1 MTQTISKRVS
11 LSNLTKA
18 TSAFVHHSRPKT
30 PEPIRPT
37 LQEQLDAAQPAE
49 EPWDAFSYPK
59 VRTDPGHGIW
69 ICGCGFE
76 NHLIH
81 YQGSYPFKYLRASVV
96 GSSILFGQLLC
107 LRSETD
113 EREPMYFY
121 IGDVESYRH
130 DPDGAAVELSIKR
143 RLEASMRYFDRRHI
157 RKDTVR

>member
-1 MTQTISKRVS
+1 MTQIISKRVS

-81 YQGSYPFKYLRASVV
+81 YQGSYPFKYL
-96 GSSILFGQLLC
+96 SSHRYLVSQKEIL
-107 LRSETD
+107 E
-113 EREPMYFY
+113 
-121 IGDVESYRH
+121 
-130 DPDGAAVELSIKR
+130 
-143 RLEASMRYFDRRHI
+143 DRFI
-157 RKDTVR
+157 QQQNIDFM

>member
-81 YQGSYPFKYLRASVV
+81 YQGSYPFKYLVCQGCEHIMSPYDTTSEVLT
-96 GSSILFGQLLC
+96 SIPC
-107 LRSETD
+107 
-113 EREPMYFY
+113 
-121 IGDVESYRH
+121 IAKGDS
-130 DPDGAAVELSIKR
+130 
-143 RLEASMRYFDRRHI
+143 
-157 RKDTVR
+157 